1 MIVAGQSMIQPAQN
15 TAPASGATGNY
26 GPALAVIT
34 TVFFMWGFVTVLNDI
49 LVPHLR
55 AIFDLNYTEIMLIQF
70 TFFSAY
76 FLMSTPSA
84 KVISWLGYKK
94 SIVLGL
100 AVMGLGALL
109 FVPAATLASYAVFL
123 GALYVLAS
131 GMTILQV
138 AANPYVAVLGPPE
151 KASSRLNL
159 AQAFNSLG
167 TTIGPYLGGALILSA
182 AVRKASSE
190 LNAMSPDQLQ
200 AYRALEASSVKLPY
214 IGIAALLFVL
224 AFAISRFKLPVLANI
239 EEGRTHDA
247 GATGDSAWKHR
258 HLVLG
263 ALGIFIYVGA
273 EVSIGSFLVNYFSQP
288 DIGGLTPKDAAA
300 LVSFYWGG
308 AMVGRFIGSA
318 LMQKL
323 NPGKVLGGAAMLA
336 CLLVTASILTTGH
349 VAMWSIILVG
359 LFNSVMFPTIFTL
372 AIDGLGKLT
381 GQGSGILVMAI
392 VGGAIIPLV
401 QGALADRIGIH
412 LAFVLPAVCY
422 LYIVYYG
429 LRGSRHA

>member
-1 MIVAGQSMIQPAQN
+1 MIQPAQN

>member
-1 MIVAGQSMIQPAQN
+1 MIQPAQK
-15 TAPASGATGNY
+15 TAQATGPTGNY

-49 LVPHLR
+49 LVPHLK
-55 AIFDLNYTEIMLIQF
+55 AIFELNYTQIMLIQF

-76 FLMSTPSA
+76 FLMSMPSA
-84 KVISWLGYKK
+84 KVISWLGYKG

-109 FVPAATLASYAVFL
+109 FVPAASLASYAVFL

-138 AANPYVAVLGPPE
+138 AANPYVAVLGPSE

-190 LNAMSPDQLQ
+190 LNAMSPEQLQ

-224 AFAISRFKLPVLANI
+224 ALAISRFKLPVLANI

-247 GATGDSAWKHR
+247 AATGDSAWKHR

-323 NPGKVLGGAAMLA
+323 NPGKVLGGSAMMA
-336 CLLVTASILTTGH
+336 CLLVTASILTSGH

-412 LAFVLPAVCY
+412 LAFILPAVCY